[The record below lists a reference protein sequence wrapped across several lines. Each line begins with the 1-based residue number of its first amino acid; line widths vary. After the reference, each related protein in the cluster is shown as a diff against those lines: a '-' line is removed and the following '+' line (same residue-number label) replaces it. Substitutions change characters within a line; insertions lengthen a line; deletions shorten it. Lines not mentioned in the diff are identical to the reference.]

1 MCNGKRDIFAVGYS
15 KFPKINYESQAC
27 RTEECTGFVT
37 RNAGTPPRKAAELN
51 PIL

>member
-15 KFPKINYESQAC
+15 KFPKINYESQAW
-27 RTEECTGFVT
+27 RTECVPDFCD
-37 RNAGTPPRKAAELN
+37 RHAGTPPRKAAELN